1 MLCYCYNVIK
11 QLSLLRVTSTGQVV
25 PADVS
30 SLLIQCEL
38 WNSKEMLV
46 NVLMFYTKGN
56 IERNTEEQLLRNYWK
71 SPE

>member
-1 MLCYCYNVIK
+1 MGGLFLLSNYNHYCPLITLLCYCYNVIK

-38 WNSKEMLV
+38 
-46 NVLMFYTKGN
+46 
-56 IERNTEEQLLRNYWK
+56 
-71 SPE
+71 